1 MDRGGNYRD
10 GSGAGVFNFNR
21 NWAGGNANNSFRSVL
36 SLTLWVRGSKKI
48 FSQNTKSEVYD

>member
-36 SLTLWVRGSKKI
+36 SLKLWINDSQTMFFSKHKVGV
-48 FSQNTKSEVYD
+48 FD

>member
-36 SLTLWVRGSKKI
+36 SLKLWINDSQTMFFFKTQSRG
-48 FSQNTKSEVYD
+48 F